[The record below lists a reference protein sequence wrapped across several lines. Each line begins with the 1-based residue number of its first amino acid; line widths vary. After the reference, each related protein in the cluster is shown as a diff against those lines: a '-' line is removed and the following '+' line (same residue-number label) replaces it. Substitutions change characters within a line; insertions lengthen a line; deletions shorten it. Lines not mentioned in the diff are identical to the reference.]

1 MSMSSVLRGD
11 SVMRKAVKKLI
22 VVDVSLRHP
31 STDKPIDS
39 DHLHLLMKK
48 MIEIN
53 NLKFSK
59 RSDVIEELKKVEH
72 NENVINF
79 LLLNL
84 TRVNGVVFEFGNLEL
99 KYLEGSWKMLKSQ
112 WNELE
117 FVPWEGETLFIK
129 GELSD
134 YIKESDNEK
143 IYKYF
148 PNSKI
153 EIISKSGHW
162 PHFDNQNEFINKMI
176 KFL

>member
-1 MSMSSVLRGD
+1 MSSVLRGD
-11 SVMRKAVKKLI
+11 SVMRKVVKKLI
-22 VVDVSLRHP
+22 IVDVSLRHH
-31 STDKPIDS
+31 SADKPNDS
-39 DHLHLLMKK
+39 DHLHLLMRK

-53 NLKFSK
+53 NLKLIK
-59 RSDVIEELKKVEH
+59 RSNVVKELKKVEH

-84 TRVNGVVFEFGNLEL
+84 TRVNDIFEFRNLEL
-99 KYLEGSWKMLKSQ
+99 RYLEEAWKMLKSQ

-134 YIKESDNEK
+134 YIKESDYEE
-143 IYKYF
+143 IYKFF

-162 PHFDNQNEFINKMI
+162 PHFDNQNEFINKLI
-176 KFL
+176 KYL